1 MTVSNHAR
9 FQGGRGN
16 TWTAP
21 LPLSEAD
28 QRRVLTGEL
37 TPVCDHARRY
47 ADQLHRQQTSP

>member
-47 ADQLHRQQTSP
+47 ADQLHRQQTRP